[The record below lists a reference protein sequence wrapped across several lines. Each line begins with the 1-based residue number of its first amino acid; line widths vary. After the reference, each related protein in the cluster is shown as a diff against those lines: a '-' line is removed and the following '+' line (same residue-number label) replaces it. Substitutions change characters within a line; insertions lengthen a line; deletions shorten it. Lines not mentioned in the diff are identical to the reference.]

1 MTGDKYYILEKSNVK
16 FIARYQC
23 VKCDN
28 YNLCEDCYEVE
39 DVHPNHNMMKLEPSA
54 QNYWLPLL
62 VHAKICSMREQLCR
76 LPHCLKMK
84 DILCHIA
91 NSHNRKSCEDSLC
104 EPISEL
110 VQYWNDCDNQQYD
123 ACLPILQALTS
134 E

>member
-1 MTGDKYYILEKSNVK
+1 MI
-16 FIARYQC
+16 RYQC
-23 VKCDN
+23 IDCDN
-28 YNLCEDCYEVE
+28 YNLCEDCYEA
-39 DVHPNHNMMKLEPSA
+39 DVHPHHNKMKQDFHEVYLLA
-54 QNYWLPLL
+54 ML
-62 VHAKICSMREQLCR
+62 VHAQICSMQVQTNQDCQ

-84 DILCHIA
+84 DMLSHIA